1 MALDLVSHY
10 VILIPTVIVI
20 ISLGSSYLDLSP
32 DPSLRKG
39 GLGTSPFLVEHADRQ
54 PYTHTP
60 ESFTIISTVNI
71 LYIHTYIYIYICMP
85 CHASSTYHCR
95 HILA

>member
-71 LYIHTYIYIYICMP
+71 DIYIHIYIYIYV
-85 CHASSTYHCR
+85 CHAMPVAHTIADIS
-95 HILA
+95 